1 MLKKSSV
8 ENTRS
13 LVLTAVFAA
22 LIIVM
27 TVTPFLGYISYG
39 SIEITTLHIV
49 TILGAVCLGPKKG
62 TVIGAVWGLTCI
74 ARAYFAFP
82 VYLDFG
88 FGNFFVSVLP
98 RILVGT
104 FAGLCFFALSKTKL
118 PKAVSAIVSA
128 VVGTLTNTV
137 LVLSAMN
144 LWAKFNDKDYSDV
157 FTVIGNIFKTLIG
170 INGVIELV
178 AAVILVPVIYSAI
191 AKSLPKSN

>member
-1 MLKKSSV
+1 MK
-8 ENTRS
+8 TRN

-39 SIEITTLHIV
+39 TIEITTLHIV
-49 TILGAVCLGPKKG
+49 TILGAVCLGPKLG
-62 TVIGAVWGLTCI
+62 TVVGTVWGLSCL

-82 VYLDFG
+82 IYLDFG

-98 RILVGT
+98 RILVGL
-104 FAGLCFFALSKTKL
+104 FAGLVFYALKKTKL
-118 PKAVSAIVSA
+118 PKAISAGISA

-137 LVLSAMN
+137 FVLSAMN
-144 LWAKFNDKDYSDV
+144 LWAKFNEKDYSDV

-178 AAVILVPVIYSAI
+178 AAVVLVPVIYTAI
-191 AKSLPKSN
+191 AKALPDNK

>member
-104 FAGLCFFALSKTKL
+104 FSGLCFFALAKTKL
-118 PKAVSAIVSA
+118 PKAVSAIVAA

-137 LVLSAMN
+137 LVLSSMN
-144 LWAKFNDKDYSDV
+144 IWAKFNDKDYSDV

-170 INGVIELV
+170 INGVIELA
-178 AAVILVPVIYSAI
+178 AAVVLVPVIYSAV
-191 AKSLPKSN
+191 AKALPKTK

>member
-1 MLKKSSV
+1 MSKNQPIAK
-8 ENTRS
+8 TRS

-62 TVIGAVWGLTCI
+62 AVIGAVWGLSCI

-88 FGNFFVSVLP
+88 FGNFFVSALP
-98 RILVGT
+98 RILVGL
-104 FAGLCFFALSKTKL
+104 FAGAVFFALKKTKL
-118 PKAVSAIVSA
+118 PKAVSAIVA
-128 VVGTLTNTV
+128 TVTGTLTNTV
-137 LVLSAMN
+137 LVLSSMN
-144 LWAKFNDKDYSDV
+144 LWSKFNDKDYSDAY
-157 FTVIGNIFKTLIG
+157 TVIGNIFQTLIG
-170 INGVIELV
+170 INGIIELV
-178 AAVILVPVIYSAI
+178 AAVVIVPVIYSAI
-191 AKSLPKSN
+191 SKALPENA

>member
-1 MLKKSSV
+1 MSKKSSV
-8 ENTRS
+8 EKTRS

-62 TVIGAVWGLTCI
+62 TIIGAVWGLTCI
-74 ARAYFAFP
+74 ARAYFVFP

-88 FGNFFVSVLP
+88 FGNFFVACLP